1 MKVRKLNVLTK
12 LKTLYTFFQFA
23 VYFFIQSWLFSE
35 VLLSP
40 VKTGQQP
47 DGGHPRTA
55 NTATNV
61 LSIGLLKEKTSTFQG
76 YDNTNRT
83 NIRDILSRLRV
94 RRSQPCLEGVD
105 YKFNSCLGRYE
116 FEVRCKSSHVG
127 CLSHRVPPKCK
138 PTDYKLMFGKNNASC
153 IVATSCS
160 CA

>member
-12 LKTLYTFFQFA
+12 IKTLYIFFQFA

-47 DGGHPRTA
+47 DSGHPRTA
-55 NTATNV
+55 DTATNT
-61 LSIGLLKEKTSTFQG
+61 LSMELLKKTTSTSEG

-83 NIRDILSRLRV
+83 NIRDFLSRLRV
-94 RRSQPCLEGVD
+94 RRSQPCLKKEY
-105 YKFNSCLGRYE
+105 YKFNKCLGRRE
-116 FEVRCKSSHVG
+116 LEVSCESSHVG
-127 CLSHRVPPKCK
+127 CALHRVPPKCK
-138 PTDYKLMFGKNNASC
+138 RNYSLMFGKNNASC
-153 IVATSCS
+153 WVPTSCS

>member
-1 MKVRKLNVLTK
+1 MKVRKLNILTK
-12 LKTLYTFFQFA
+12 LKTLYIFFQFA

-55 NTATNV
+55 DTVTNT
-61 LSIGLLKEKTSTFQG
+61 LSMELLKKTTSTFEG

-83 NIRDILSRLRV
+83 NIRDILYRLRV
-94 RRSQPCLEGVD
+94 RRSQPCLERVH
-105 YKFNSCLGRYE
+105 YKFNRCLGRYQS
-116 FEVRCKSSHVG
+116 EVSCKSSHIG
-127 CLSHRVPPKCK
+127 CALHRVPPKCK
-138 PTDYKLMFGKNNASC
+138 RNYSVMFGKNNASC
-153 IVATSCS
+153 LVATSCS